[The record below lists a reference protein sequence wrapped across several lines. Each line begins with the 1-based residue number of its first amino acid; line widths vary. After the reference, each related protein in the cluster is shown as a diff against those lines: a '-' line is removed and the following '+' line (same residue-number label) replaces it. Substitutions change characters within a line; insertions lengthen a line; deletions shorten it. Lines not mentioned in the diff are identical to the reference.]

1 MSLELKNVSKMY
13 NGSIILRDV
22 SLQMRTG
29 ETYFL
34 IGASGSGKTT
44 LLRLIAELE
53 TPSGG
58 QIETDGACISYAFQ
72 EHRLFPHLTVLENIL
87 AISPAR
93 QPEEILSLLDLTEAA
108 DKYPHQLSGGMK
120 KRAGVA
126 RALAAKAD
134 IYLLDEPTAGQDAA
148 HGAAVA
154 EAIRRYTAGALTVIA
169 THDESLLRSIS
180 GSTLHVENQNCSA
193 VHE

>member
-1 MSLELKNVSKMY
+1 
-13 NGSIILRDV
+13 
-22 SLQMRTG
+22 
-29 ETYFL
+29 
-34 IGASGSGKTT
+34 
-44 LLRLIAELE
+44 
-53 TPSGG
+53 
-58 QIETDGACISYAFQ
+58 
-72 EHRLFPHLTVLENIL
+72 LFPHLTVLENIL

>member
-1 MSLELKNVSKMY
+1 MPIELLNVSKHY
-13 NGSIILRDV
+13 GGSIILRDISV
-22 SLQMRTG
+22 QMRTG

-44 LLRLIAELE
+44 ILRLIAGLE
-53 TPSGG
+53 TPTSG
-58 QIETDGACISYAFQ
+58 QIETNGARISYAFQ
-72 EHRLFPHLTVLENIL
+72 EPRLFPHLTVLENIL

-93 QPEEILSLLDLTEAA
+93 HPEEILSLLDLTEASA
-108 DKYPHQLSGGMK
+108 KYPHQLSGGMK

-134 IYLLDEPTAGQDAA
+134 VYLLDEPTAGQDAA
-148 HGAAVA
+148 HGAAAA

-180 GSTLHVENQNCSA
+180 GLTLHVENQNCSA